1 MCTEWVERKEK
12 KKSYVFPS
20 RLQQHQ
26 QQPASIW
33 TARKKNW
40 WLLFCLHIFLSLP
53 HFLPLHLLCYL
64 SNLIRNE
71 CWYVLYVLF
80 RKGMLA
86 FFLLVLLLLLAARL
100 EYVSFFMYMYVLSTS
115 HINFY
120 LCLVSFCIRL
130 FRATNVKK

>member
-1 MCTEWVERKEK
+1 MIYTHRKYVYRVSRKER
-12 KKSYVFPS
+12 KSYVFPS

-26 QQPASIW
+26 QQPAYEQQG
-33 TARKKNW
+33 KKIDDFYFAFIS
-40 WLLFCLHIFLSLP
+40 LSLSLP

-86 FFLLVLLLLLAARL
+86 FFCWCYYCCWLLAWNMFH
-100 EYVSFFMYMYVLSTS
+100 FFMYMYVLSTS

-120 LCLVSFCIRL
+120 LCLVFL
-130 FRATNVKK
+130 LHKTV